1 MLYNVQN
8 MNKVNTQPYKGA
20 RDFYPEDMLFRKW
33 MFDKWR
39 RVFERYGY
47 VEYDAPILE
56 RTELYLMK
64 GSEEIVNEQ
73 TYTFED
79 RGGRSVTVRTEMTPT
94 VSRMV
99 AARRQELAYPARWYS
114 IPNLW
119 RYERMQHG
127 RLREFWQP
135 NVDLFGV
142 SSELAELEMIQ
153 IIDDLF
159 QAFKAKRS
167 SYMIKMNSRV
177 LVNTM
182 LANLHLS
189 DNQATAAIRL
199 IDKIEKMDSRDFAKE
214 LDSITGSKDISRSV
228 VELLQTKKIEDLPF
242 RLRSSKSAKALLRVL
257 QSCRSIGINNIEF
270 DITLMRGFDYY
281 TDIVFEVFD
290 TDPENNRSMFGG
302 GRYDGL
308 VGQFGVDPVPTVGFA
323 MGDVTFKDFLET
335 HNLVPKLKTTVDVSV
350 VVRDESLD
358 GAQKVARELREMG
371 VNTAVDY
378 TERKIDKQTKAA
390 KKSGVKYVLFV
401 SKQDIKEEI
410 FTLKNMRSNE
420 EVRHSLHRIVSIVK
434 DSRDL

>member
-1 MLYNVQN
+1 MS
-8 MNKVNTQPYKGA
+8 KVNTQPYKGA
-20 RDFYPEDMLFRKW
+20 RDFYPEDMMFRKW

-56 RTELYLMK
+56 RTELYMMK
-64 GSEEIVNEQ
+64 GNDEIVREQ

-79 RGGRSVTVRTEMTPT
+79 RGGRSVTVRTEMTPS

-99 AARRQELAYPARWYS
+99 AAKRQELAYPARWYS

-119 RYERMQHG
+119 RYERMQRG

-142 SSELAELEMIQ
+142 SSELAELEIIQ
-153 IIDDLF
+153 IIDDVF

-167 SYMIKMNSRV
+167 SYAIKLNSRV

-182 LANLHLS
+182 LANLHLT
-189 DNQATAAIRL
+189 DNQALAAIRH
-199 IDKIEKMDSRDFAKE
+199 IDRLHKMEPRKFAQA
-214 LDSITGSKDISRSV
+214 LDSITGSKDISKRIID
-228 VELLQTKKIEDLPF
+228 LMQTKKIEDLPF
-242 RLRSSKSAKALLRVL
+242 RLRETPSAKALINVL
-257 QSCRSIGINNIEF
+257 QACSAVGISNVEF
-270 DITLMRGFDYY
+270 DISLMRGFDYY

-290 TDPENNRSMFGG
+290 NDPENNRSMFGG

-308 VGQFGVDPVPTVGFA
+308 VGQFGVDPIPTVGFA

-335 HNLVPKLKTTVDVSV
+335 HKLVPKLKSTVDVTV
-350 VVRDESLD
+350 VVRDDSLD
-358 GAQKVARELREMG
+358 GAHKVARELREMG

-378 TERKIDKQTKAA
+378 SGRKIDKQVKAA
-390 KKSGVKYVLFV
+390 IKSGVRYILFV
-401 SKQDIKEEI
+401 SKDDLKEEI
-410 FTLKNMRSNE
+410 YTLKNLHNDKE
-420 EVRHSLHRIVSIVK
+420 ERHSLHRTVSIIK
-434 DSRDL
+434 DARS